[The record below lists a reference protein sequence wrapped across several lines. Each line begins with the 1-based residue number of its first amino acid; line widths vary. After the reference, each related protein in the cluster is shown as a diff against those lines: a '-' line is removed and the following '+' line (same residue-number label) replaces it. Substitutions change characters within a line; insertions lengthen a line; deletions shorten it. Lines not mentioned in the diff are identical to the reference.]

1 MSHADDVRA
10 YCERTYV
17 APARASGQNNVSIR
31 AGDVHDAMR
40 YRNRLPLV
48 CAALGASLFQD
59 QARVRRLG
67 IDGPMNGANTVFRF
81 EVLP

>member
-1 MSHADDVRA
+1 
-10 YCERTYV
+10 
-17 APARASGQNNVSIR
+17 
-31 AGDVHDAMR
+31 MR